1 MASIL
6 DYGRLSNAV
15 YNANPSVEGWTCR
28 DFHDGLG
35 EGLQAAVFTQGT
47 EVVVAFKGTTPTQVN
62 DLVADLKLGVG
73 MSTSYFS
80 AAEEYV
86 SRYATEGNVVAT
98 GHSLGGAIAQ
108 VVGNRRQLPFVT
120 FNAPGVAIVASR
132 NLHTATAHMSVVRV
146 AGGLLGALR
155 HPMQTARD
163 VAATFYV
170 VNGWNY
176 RLSGDIVSQI
186 GLHYGDVVNIQ
197 ASGDPLSQ
205 HSMETVLSRLEHFN
219 YGNIRFP

>member
-1 MASIL
+1 MASIY
-6 DYGRLSNAV
+6 DYGLLSNAV
-15 YNANPSVEGWTCR
+15 YETNPSVQGWACR

-35 EGLQAAVFTQGT
+35 EGLQAGVFTKGD
-47 EVVVAFKGTTPTQVN
+47 EIVVAFKGTTPTQVN
-62 DLVADLKLGVG
+62 DVIADLKLGVG

-86 SRYATEGNVVAT
+86 ARYASEGTVVAT

-108 VVGNRRQLPFVT
+108 VVGNRRQIPFVT
-120 FNAPGVAIVASR
+120 FNAPGVAIFASR
-132 NLHTATAHMSVVRV
+132 NLHTSTAHMSAVRI

-170 VNGWNY
+170 VNGNNY
-176 RLSGDIVSQI
+176 RLSGDVVSQI
-186 GLHYGDVVNIQ
+186 GLHYGDVINIS

-205 HSMETVLSRLEHFN
+205 HSMDTVLERLQHFN